1 MALTKVQRLL
11 KAINDVAA
19 CKSKERA
26 EAFRKALIQERI
38 DNPEKFNLSEED
50 VLELKQAIQTT
61 SREEQQQSSSKA
73 ENREIPKGYFL
84 GMTDERLDWDRI
96 RRIRQELTDKEAA
109 EAKK

>member
-1 MALTKVQRLL
+1 MALTRGQTFL
-11 KAINDVAA
+11 KMINDITQ
-19 CKSKERA
+19 CKPKHKQE
-26 EAFRKALIQERI
+26 EFRKAEILRVIQKAEY
-38 DNPEKFNLSEED
+38 FQLSEED

-96 RRIRQELTDKEAA
+96 NRLIQELTDKEAA